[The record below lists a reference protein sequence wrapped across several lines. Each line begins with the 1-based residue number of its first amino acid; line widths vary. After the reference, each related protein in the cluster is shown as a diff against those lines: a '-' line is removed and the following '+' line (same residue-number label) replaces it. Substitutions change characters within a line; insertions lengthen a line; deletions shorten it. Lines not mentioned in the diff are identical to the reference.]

1 MRSPFVNS
9 SSTSLHKRD
18 LNATPPAIHSN
29 RVNQSQETSDP
40 CLENRMSIL
49 ASNAQHIWQ
58 YPVWP
63 SHPDYVSHDMHDVP
77 MNPSPHVEAFHPE
90 ISSNLPDTVG
100 GLNFPPPP
108 GEEFLT
114 YESEEPHSPREPMQK
129 ERHRR
134 VHSEWASPLSIPP
147 TNRGYP
153 APVFE
158 STMSPFS
165 PAITPSTPIGSAWIS
180 VAGSAYGSHP
190 NSSPGSGS
198 SPADSIM
205 QGMHYISTAK
215 AETSPIGNSEPASAV
230 SANAHILQSN
240 STSTAELTFNAK
252 AAPADP
258 KDRLRQDAHSKV
270 EKRYRMNIN
279 SKIQQLKD
287 ILPSV
292 PPPSGKRPA
301 NPGFS
306 SRRRRSGAELS
317 KRDILSLTI
326 TNMERLQYQVEQ
338 LTSLNKE
345 LTDKIAAVGSQS
357 IRV

>member
-1 MRSPFVNS
+1 MTSQFATNP
-9 SSTSLHKRD
+9 STSLHKRD
-18 LNATPPAIHSN
+18 MSATPPAMHSP
-29 RVNQSQETSDP
+29 RVNQTQDTSGP
-40 CLENRMSIL
+40 ILENRMSIL
-49 ASNAQHIWQ
+49 AANAQQIWQ

-63 SHPDYVSHDMHDVP
+63 SHPDYASHDAHDITMHR
-77 MNPSPHVEAFHPE
+77 SPDNDAFHSE
-90 ISSNLPDTVG
+90 ISSNLQETMG
-100 GLNFPPPP
+100 GLNFSRPQSD
-108 GEEFLT
+108 EFLI
-114 YESEEPHSPREPMQK
+114 YGSEAPHSPRNPMQK
-129 ERHRR
+129 DRHGR
-134 VHSEWASPLSIPP
+134 VHSGWSPPLSIPP
-147 TNRGYP
+147 TSRGYP
-153 APVFE
+153 APAFE
-158 STMSPFS
+158 STVSPFS
-165 PAITPSTPIGSAWIS
+165 PAITPSTPVGSAWVS

-198 SPADSIM
+198 SPADSMM
-205 QGMHYISTAK
+205 QGTHYTAV
-215 AETSPIGNSEPASAV
+215 ANVENSSSGNSEPASAV
-230 SANAHILQSN
+230 LANAHILQAN
-240 STSTAELTFNAK
+240 STAELTFNHK

-292 PPPSGKRPA
+292 PSPSGKRSS

-345 LTDKIAAVGSQS
+345 LTDKIAAVGSQP
-357 IRV
+357 IPV

>member
-1 MRSPFVNS
+1 MRSQFVNN
-9 SSTSLHKRD
+9 SSTTLHKRD
-18 LNATPPAIHSN
+18 MSTTPPAMHST
-29 RVNQSQETSDP
+29 RVNQSQDTSDP
-40 CLENRMSIL
+40 SLENRMSIL
-49 ASNAQHIWQ
+49 ASNAQPIWQ

-63 SHPDYVSHDMHDVP
+63 SHPDYASHDMHDIT
-77 MNPSPHVEAFHPE
+77 MHPSPHDEAFHPE
-90 ISSNLPDTVG
+90 TSSNLPEIVA
-100 GLNFPPPP
+100 GLNFSRPP
-108 GEEFLT
+108 GEEFLI
-114 YESEEPHSPREPMQK
+114 YGSEAPQSPRDQMEK
-129 ERHRR
+129 ERHGR
-134 VHSEWASPLSIPP
+134 VLSEWASPLSIPP

-165 PAITPSTPIGSAWIS
+165 PALTPSTPIGSAWVS

-205 QGMHYISTAK
+205 QGTHHIAK
-215 AETSPIGNSEPASAV
+215 ANVENSPSRNSEPASAV
-230 SANAHILQSN
+230 SASAHILQAN
-240 STSTAELTFNAK
+240 STAEMTFNHK

-292 PPPSGKRPA
+292 PAPSGKRPS

-357 IRV
+357 IQV